1 MNSVVR
7 PAPDMI
13 TVLTIPTLLISIVF
27 ARGVKSISGECE
39 EGWFDEN
46 AVGLGCLLIYPA
58 DSPNQESL
66 FFEDAQ
72 KYCKDKASRLIELET
87 KLQLKRIS
95 NLLKNV
101 TGTFTSFNWW
111 GGALRIGN
119 EEGRNWRWIE
129 SDEPVQDWA
138 WGPSEPGS
146 GKDDKFFAF
155 HYFPSLNESYF
166 GADFKMK
173 QYLFPVCQRPATN
186 GRKSGD
192 LSGDI
197 KTQTSSLSI
206 PLIAV
211 ASAGG
216 LVVICFI
223 LGTVWCF
230 KKRNSD
236 REIVEKNEMY
246 GKQEDYCDYEKAE
259 YDTKVTDN
267 NQMYGNKDAEYADE
281 YDSD

>member
-1 MNSVVR
+1 M
-7 PAPDMI
+7 
-13 TVLTIPTLLISIVF
+13 
-27 ARGVKSISGECE
+27 
-39 EGWFDEN
+39 
-46 AVGLGCLLIYPA
+46 
-58 DSPNQESL
+58 
-66 FFEDAQ
+66 
-72 KYCKDKASRLIELET
+72 
-87 KLQLKRIS
+87 
-95 NLLKNV
+95 KNV

-111 GGALRIGN
+111 GGATRIGK
-119 EEGRNWRWIE
+119 EQDRNWRWIE

-138 WGPSEPGS
+138 WGPSEPSS

-155 HYFPSLNESYF
+155 QYFPSLNESYF

-206 PLIAV
+206 PLIAA

-223 LGTVWCF
+223 LCTAWCF
-230 KKRNSD
+230 KKMKRS
-236 REIVEKNEMY
+236 EIVEKNEMY
-246 GKQEDYCDYEKAE
+246 GKQDDYYEDEKAE
-259 YDTKVTDN
+259 YNTKVTDN
-267 NQMYGNKDAEYADE
+267 NQMYGNRDAEYVDVDE
-281 YDSD
+281 YDSE

>member
-1 MNSVVR
+1 
-7 PAPDMI
+7 MI
-13 TVLTIPTLLISIVF
+13 TFFTIPSLIISIAS
-27 ARGVKSISGECE
+27 ARGGSTSRECE
-39 EGWFDEN
+39 NDWFDEN

-129 SDEPVQDWA
+129 SDKPVQDWA

-155 HYFPSLNESYF
+155 QYFPLLNESYF

-186 GRKSGD
+186 ERKSRD

-230 KKRNSD
+230 KKRKSS
-236 REIVEKNEMY
+236 EIVEKNEMY
-246 GKQEDYCDYEKAE
+246 GNHEEYYEYEKAE
-259 YDTKVTDN
+259 YNTKVTDN
-267 NQMYGNKDAEYADE
+267 NQMYAEYSKVSSA
-281 YDSD
+281 